1 MKFKKFVCFCL
12 AAIIL
17 SAAFTADNV
26 RLVYGTGNF
35 EDNTKSITILDQ
47 PFSKNKENVDFSH
60 QLYYQNMTAPDN
72 TECIGISGDKGSSF
86 GKLLTN
92 AYTSG
97 RYCVSFDFYSTGAN
111 VLFLYLFNS
120 QNNIYSNG
128 SGYRMLQLRTDGKIE
143 LFRTSRLYS
152 DEKSDVSYSINE
164 WHNITVWLDMDNR
177 EMLYKFDGQ
186 RVAEFKMCDWLDG
199 FKGLSLEQ
207 VASSR
212 SGIYIL

>member
-1 MKFKKFVCFCL
+1 M
-12 AAIIL
+12 
-17 SAAFTADNV
+17 
-26 RLVYGTGNF
+26 
-35 EDNTKSITILDQ
+35 
-47 PFSKNKENVDFSH
+47 
-60 QLYYQNMTAPDN
+60 
-72 TECIGISGDKGSSF
+72 
-86 GKLLTN
+86 TN

-128 SGYRMLQLRTDGKIE
+128 SDYRMLQLRTDGKIE

-177 EMLYKFDGQ
+177 EMIYKFDGQ

-199 FKGLSLEQ
+199 FKGLSLAQ
-207 VASSR
+207 VASSE
-212 SGIYIL
+212 SGYTYYKNFKIISEGYSDCAEFDRVYIKAVSSENVIGNNFSDTYPPEFDVSFINRTNQKFGGDYFCRVFRCR